1 MKKRNIIPYGTPG
14 MMSSESPESI
24 RPGRGPTKKRMKKQ
38 ERKRFKKI
46 YDSKKVLVGIS
57 MNPEEKSILDAMMQK
72 EEWENTG
79 GFIKYK
85 LFGLDYK
92 KRFKNTVETADEDLL
107 KKILINLFTD
117 LNAQLDYINIRNTRE
132 LEDLKRTTPM
142 VDTKTISKW
151 VSLLNNWNE
160 AVENKTSALLNDLQ
174 LVLKRMD
181 IVVERKKQD
190 YLKSLPDSVLEEQV
204 RNWDDTSSPEF
215 LEYTRRMLERTEK
228 K

>member
-1 MKKRNIIPYGTPG
+1 M
-14 MMSSESPESI
+14 
-24 RPGRGPTKKRMKKQ
+24 
-38 ERKRFKKI
+38 
-46 YDSKKVLVGIS
+46 LVGIS

-72 EEWENTG
+72 EDWENTG

-160 AVENKTSALLNDLQ
+160 AVENKASALLNDLQ